1 MQAPAAP
8 ADFRPISITAVLSRV
23 MEKLVVRNFIYP
35 AFLTAPLPLS
45 FADQFAFRPSGST
58 TAAIIAL
65 LQKITTLLITN
76 PFVVVIVLDF
86 SKAFDTVRHAT
97 LMEKYSM
104 LDLDDCVFNWLNS
117 FFTDHEHCTI
127 FNGIISP
134 FLGINSSVIQGSGI
148 GPASYSVNAPDL
160 RPCTDGNDIVK
171 FADDFDLV
179 IPASNIDSRSAELRH
194 VEVWSVANNLRLN
207 RNKSQEIIFYRP
219 HTRKNKIPQVPE
231 IPGIPRVKSITTL
244 GVVLADSFSM
254 EEHITSVISSSARA
268 LYALRILKQHG
279 MNRADLQKVF
289 QSTVI
294 SRLQYASPAWWG
306 FTTAAQRDR
315 FEAFLRKS
323 VKTGFYSENS
333 PSFASI
339 CDVADDNYLH
349 SVEMNKDHILHSL
362 LPPKVVQHYDMRR
375 RKHNYRLPDKI
386 NNLHESNFFIRMFYK

>member
-1 MQAPAAP
+1 M
-8 ADFRPISITAVLSRV
+8 
-23 MEKLVVRNFIYP
+23 
-35 AFLTAPLPLS
+35 
-45 FADQFAFRPSGST
+45 
-58 TAAIIAL
+58 
-65 LQKITTLLITN
+65 
-76 PFVVVIVLDF
+76 
-86 SKAFDTVRHAT
+86 
-97 LMEKYSM
+97 
-104 LDLDDCVFNWLNS
+104 DCVFNWLNS

-127 FNGIISP
+127 FNGITSP

-148 GPASYSVNAPDL
+148 GPASYSVNASDL

-207 RNKSQEIIFYRP
+207 QNKSQEIIFYRP

-375 RKHNYRLPDKI
+375 RKHNYRLPDKV

>member
-1 MQAPAAP
+1 MNKKHTTLHQICIMKLSSCPST
-8 ADFRPISITAVLSRV
+8 RCISLS
-23 MEKLVVRNFIYP
+23 
-35 AFLTAPLPLS
+35 LS
-45 FADQFAFRPSGST
+45 FSLSLSLSVSLLSYFNFDLTGLLPDWKRIICYSTSGFLADLHNCGIESSDGKAGGKKLHLPSFSDSSI
-58 TAAIIAL
+58 AIILCRSICIPSIRVDNCCHHCFASEDYNTVDHQSICRGHSTW
-65 LQKITTLLITN
+65 LQWGVWHCQTCHLDGK
-76 PFVVVIVLDF
+76 VLDAGPWWLCLQLAQQF
-86 SKAFDTVRHAT
+86 LHRSWT
-97 LMEKYSM
+97 LHHLQWY
-104 LDLDDCVFNWLNS
+104 
-117 FFTDHEHCTI
+117 HITI
-127 FNGIISP
+127 
-134 FLGINSSVIQGSGI
+134 LGINSSVIQGSGI
-148 GPASYSVNAPDL
+148 GPASYSVNASDL

-315 FEAFLRKS
+315 LRHFS
-323 VKTGFYSENS
+323 G
-333 PSFASI
+333 
-339 CDVADDNYLH
+339 
-349 SVEMNKDHILHSL
+349 
-362 LPPKVVQHYDMRR
+362 KV
-375 RKHNYRLPDKI
+375 
-386 NNLHESNFFIRMFYK
+386 

>member
-1 MQAPAAP
+1 
-8 ADFRPISITAVLSRV
+8 

-76 PFVVVIVLDF
+76 PYVVVIVLDF

-127 FNGIISP
+127 FNGITSP

-148 GPASYSVNAPDL
+148 GPASYSVNASDL

-219 HTRKNKIPQVPE
+219 HTRKNKIPQSS
-231 IPGIPRVKSITTL
+231 RDTRNSKSQKHHYIGSGL
-244 GVVLADSFSM
+244 GWQLFHGRTHYVSDFQFRQG
-254 EEHITSVISSSARA
+254 SVC
-268 LYALRILKQHG
+268 
-279 MNRADLQKVF
+279 
-289 QSTVI
+289 
-294 SRLQYASPAWWG
+294 SPNS
-306 FTTAAQRDR
+306 
-315 FEAFLRKS
+315 EA
-323 VKTGFYSENS
+323 TWNE
-333 PSFASI
+333 
-339 CDVADDNYLH
+339 
-349 SVEMNKDHILHSL
+349 
-362 LPPKVVQHYDMRR
+362 
-375 RKHNYRLPDKI
+375 
-386 NNLHESNFFIRMFYK
+386 